1 MSQSVEKNTVVSF
14 HYTLKDKET
23 QEVIESSREGGQP
36 VTFLVGAGEIIP
48 GLENRMLGMGVG
60 ESKDIEVPAR
70 EAYGERNPELV
81 QKAPREYFQGVPLQ
95 EGLPLQAQT
104 PDGKTINM
112 VVVDFDDQTVT
123 VDMNHP
129 LAGRD
134 LVFEVEVID
143 VREASPDEILH
154 RHAHGPGGHQ
164 H

>member
-1 MSQSVEKNTVVSF
+1 MSQVEKNKVVSF

-23 QEVIESSREGGQP
+23 GEVIESSKEGGQP
-36 VTFLVGAGEIIP
+36 VTFMVGAGEIIP
-48 GLENRMLGMGVG
+48 GLESRMLGMSAG

-70 EAYGERNPELV
+70 EAYGERNPELI
-81 QKAPREYFQGVPLQ
+81 QKAPREYFQNIPL
-95 EGLPLQAQT
+95 EKGLPLQAQT
-104 PDGKTINM
+104 PEGGVITM
-112 VVVDFDDQTVT
+112 VVVDFDEQTVT

-134 LVFEVEVID
+134 LVFEVEVVD

>member
-1 MSQSVEKNTVVSF
+1 MAQSVEKNAVVSF

-23 QEVIESSREGGQP
+23 GSVIESSRESGQP

-48 GLENRMLGMGVG
+48 GLESRMMGMTSG
-60 ESKDIEVPAR
+60 ESKEIEVPAQ
-70 EAYGERNPELV
+70 EAYGPRNPELI
-81 QKAPREYFQGVPLQ
+81 QKAPREYFQNIPL
-95 EGLPLQAQT
+95 EKGLPLQAQT
-104 PDGKTINM
+104 PEGGVVNM

-134 LVFEVEVID
+134 LIFDVEVLDI
-143 VREASPDEILH
+143 REASPDEILH
-154 RHAHGPGGHQ
+154 RHAHGQGGHQ

>member
-1 MSQSVEKNTVVSF
+1 MSQTVEKNTVVSF

-23 QEVIESSREGGQP
+23 GSLIESSKETGQP

-48 GLENRMLGMGVG
+48 GLEKRMLGMSAG
-60 ESKDIEVPAR
+60 ETKSIEVPAQ
-70 EAYGERNPELV
+70 EAYGPRDPNLV
-81 QKAPREYFQGVPLQ
+81 QKAPREYFQNIPL
-95 EGLPLQAQT
+95 EKGLPLQAQT
-104 PDGKTINM
+104 PEGGVVNM
-112 VVVDFDDQTVT
+112 IVVDFDENTVT

-134 LVFEVEVID
+134 LIFEVEILD
-143 VREASPDEILH
+143 VREATPEEILH

>member
-23 QEVIESSREGGQP
+23 GSVIESSKEGGQP

-48 GLENRMLGMGVG
+48 GLESRMLGMSAG
-60 ESKDIEVPAR
+60 ETKDIEVPAE
-70 EAYGERNPELV
+70 EAYGPRNPELI
-81 QKAPREYFQGVPLQ
+81 QKAPREYFQNVPL
-95 EGLPLQAQT
+95 EKGLPLQAQT
-104 PDGKTINM
+104 PEGRVINM

-134 LVFEVEVID
+134 LVFEVEVLDI
-143 VREASPDEILH
+143 REASPDEILH
-154 RHAHGPGGHQ
+154 RHAHGPGGAQ

>member
-1 MSQSVEKNTVVSF
+1 MSQSVEKNAVVSF

-23 QEVIESSREGGQP
+23 GNVIESSKEGGQP

-48 GLENRMLGMGVG
+48 GLESRMLGMNRG
-60 ESKDIEVPAR
+60 ETKDIEVPAE
-70 EAYGERNPELV
+70 EAYGPRNPELI
-81 QKAPREYFQGVPLQ
+81 QKAPREYFQNVPL
-95 EGLPLQAQT
+95 EKGLPLQAQT
-104 PDGKTINM
+104 PEGKVINM
-112 VVVDFDDQTVT
+112 IVVDFDDQTVT

-134 LVFEVEVID
+134 LVFEVEILD

-154 RHAHGPGGHQ
+154 RHAHGPGGAQ

>member
-1 MSQSVEKNTVVSF
+1 MSQSVEKNAVVSF

-23 QEVIESSREGGQP
+23 GEVIESSKDSGQP

-48 GLENRMLGMGVG
+48 GLENRMLGMSRG
-60 ESKDIEVPAR
+60 ETKDIEVPAE
-70 EAYGERNPELV
+70 EAYGPRNPELV
-81 QKAPREYFQGVPLQ
+81 QKAPREYFQNVPL
-95 EGLPLQAQT
+95 EKGLPLQAQT
-104 PDGKTINM
+104 PEGKVINM

-134 LVFEVEVID
+134 LVFEVEVLD

-154 RHAHGPGGHQ
+154 RHAHGPGGAQ

>member
-23 QEVIESSREGGQP
+23 GSIIESSKESGQP

-48 GLENRMLGMGVG
+48 GLESRMLGMSSG
-60 ESKDIEVPAR
+60 ESKSIEVPAE
-70 EAYGERNPELV
+70 EAYGPRNPELV
-81 QKAPREYFQGVPLQ
+81 QKAPREYFQNIPL
-95 EGLPLQAQT
+95 EKGLPLQAQT
-104 PDGKTINM
+104 PEGRVVNM

-134 LVFEVEVID
+134 LVFEVEVVD

-154 RHAHGPGGHQ
+154 RHAHGPEGHQ

>member
-1 MSQSVEKNTVVSF
+1 MPQSVEKNTVVSF

-23 QEVIESSREGGQP
+23 GSVIESSKEGGQP

-48 GLENRMLGMGVG
+48 GLESRMLGMSAG
-60 ESKDIEVPAR
+60 ETRDIEVPAE
-70 EAYGERNPELV
+70 EAYGPRNPELI
-81 QKAPREYFQGVPLQ
+81 QKAPREYFQNVPL
-95 EGLPLQAQT
+95 EKGLPLQAQT
-104 PDGKTINM
+104 PEGKVINM

-134 LVFEVEVID
+134 LVFEVEVLD

-154 RHAHGPGGHQ
+154 RHAHGPGGAQ